1 MHNRFKR
8 GFFRRNCTDYLRIVW
23 QVFQVARENLQN
35 IMDGY
40 CIGEPYFSQRLEQ
53 NVNTL
58 IKALKDPALPLLELQ
73 VRCLLVTACLYVMLN
88 FN

>member
-1 MHNRFKR
+1 M
-8 GFFRRNCTDYLRIVW
+8 W

-40 CIGEPYFSQRLEQ
+40 CIGEPYFSQRLEE

-73 VRCLLVTACLYVMLN
+73 VIITGFMKRLQN
-88 FN
+88 IFN